1 MVTAGAGDAPRAP
14 RSGSG
19 PGPSRRQRLG
29 ARGEQ
34 LVAEWYAARGY
45 RIVARNW
52 RCREGEIDLVVWS
65 RRGDLVFCE
74 VKTRSSARFGVPAEA
89 VTAAKQRRLRVLAAR
104 FLATHGPEVA
114 GRRGLRF
121 DVAAVTAG
129 RVEVIE
135 AAF

>member
-1 MVTAGAGDAPRAP
+1 MAAAPRGGGAGAAAAG
-14 RSGSG
+14 G
-19 PGPSRRQRLG
+19 RRQRLG

-34 LVAEWYAARGY
+34 RVVEWYRARGY

-52 RCREGEIDLVVWS
+52 RCREGEIDIVAWS
-65 RRGDLVFCE
+65 PSGDLVFCE

-89 VTAAKQRRLRVLAAR
+89 VTVAKRRRLRLLATR
-104 FLATHGPEVA
+104 FLAAHGAAVR

-121 DVAAVTAG
+121 DVAAVTPG
-129 RVEVIE
+129 GLEVIE

>member
-1 MVTAGAGDAPRAP
+1 V
-14 RSGSG
+14 
-19 PGPSRRQRLG
+19 
-29 ARGEQ
+29 
-34 LVAEWYAARGY
+34 ARGY

-104 FLATHGPEVA
+104 FLTAHGREVA

-129 RVEVIE
+129 RVDVIV

>member
-1 MVTAGAGDAPRAP
+1 VV
-14 RSGSG
+14 SVG
-19 PGPSRRQRLG
+19 PGGGRRARGSEPAAGERQRLG

-34 LVAEWYAARGY
+34 LVAEWYVARGY
-45 RIVARNW
+45 QVVARNW

-65 RRGDLVFCE
+65 RRRDLVFCE
-74 VKTRSSARFGVPAEA
+74 VKTRSSTRFGVPAEA
-89 VTAAKQRRLRVLAAR
+89 VTPAKRRRLRLLAAR
-104 FLATHGPEVA
+104 FLAAHGSEVA

-129 RVEVIE
+129 RVEVIA

>member
-1 MVTAGAGDAPRAP
+1 MAAA
-14 RSGSG
+14 GSG
-19 PGPSRRQRLG
+19 GQRQRLG

-65 RRGDLVFCE
+65 RHGDLVFCE
-74 VKTRSSARFGVPAEA
+74 VKTRSSGRFGVPAEA
-89 VTAAKQRRLRVLAAR
+89 VTPVKQRRLRVLAAR
-104 FLATHGPEVA
+104 FLAAHGPEVA

-121 DVAAVTAG
+121 DVASVTVG